1 MKKLLLIVTL
11 SLLWSSL
18 VNATTYAVRF
28 TDGYLLPG
36 KTIAITKGYFLADEI
51 WNIKGT
57 CTAALSYST
66 LKITNGKTLITADMT
81 VALSK
86 NSLLSDK
93 NICIKNPS
101 SLPDWFNEIINN
113 L

>member
-1 MKKLLLIVTL
+1 MKKILGIVSL
-11 SLLWSSL
+11 GLLWSSY
-18 VNATTYAVRF
+18 VNATTYAIKF
-28 TDGYLLPG
+28 TDAYLLPG
-36 KTIAITKGYFLADEI
+36 ETIAITKGYLIADEI

-57 CTAALSYST
+57 CTSALSYST
-66 LKITNGKTLITADMT
+66 LKITNGKTLIPADMT

-86 NSLLSDK
+86 NSLLADK